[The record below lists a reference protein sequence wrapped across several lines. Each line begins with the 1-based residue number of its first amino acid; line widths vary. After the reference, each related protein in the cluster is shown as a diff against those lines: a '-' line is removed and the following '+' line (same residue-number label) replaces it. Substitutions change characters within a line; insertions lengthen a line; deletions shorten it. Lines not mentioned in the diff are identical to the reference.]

1 MSRGRVA
8 AVGAALVAL
17 TMLAYSGV
25 LSNGFVNYDDGVYV
39 AANPHVQNGLRGHAP
54 AWAFTATM
62 NSNWHPL
69 TWLSHML
76 DVQLFGLN
84 PGRHHATSLLLHAAN
99 VLLVFLLL
107 VRMTGAL
114 WRPAFAAALFAVHP
128 LGVES
133 VAWIAERKNVLSTLF
148 WLLTLLAWLRWLE
161 QKTVAR
167 YLLAVALFALGL
179 MAKPMLVTLPFTLM
193 LLDYWP
199 LQRTSGP
206 PILKEKI
213 PLVAMAAVSSVITVV
228 VQNGGGA
235 LKTLER
241 FSVAQRVANATLAY
255 AAYLGKTIWPM
266 SLAVFYPYPRIG
278 LMSIGVAAA
287 VALLAAISWLA
298 FRRAR
303 TSPYLAVGWLWYL
316 GTLVPVIGIVQAGEQ
331 SMADRYTYVPL
342 IGIFIALSWGL
353 GESANVSRPA
363 GIAVRTAASCAIV
376 GLVFLTR
383 TQAAAWAGSESLF
396 RHALAVTTDNWT
408 AHNNLGGLF
417 VGEGRAGEAI
427 PQFEETIRIRPGF
440 AEGHYNLALALAKT
454 GRLPQSIDQYGEA
467 LRLKPDYQEA
477 RYNFG
482 NALMHA
488 GRLPEAIEQYEQA
501 LALKHDD
508 ANAHNNLAIALGKTG
523 RRAEAIEHYREALR
537 LNPGLD
543 AARENLKNAEA
554 FAADHR

>member
-8 AVGAALVAL
+8 ALGAALVTL
-17 TMLAYSGV
+17 TMLAYAGIV
-25 LSNGFVNYDDGVYV
+25 SNGFVNYDDGVYV
-39 AANPHVQNGLRGHAP
+39 AANPHVQDGLRGNAP

-62 NSNWHPL
+62 NSNWHPV

-99 VLLVFLLL
+99 VLLVFLVL
-107 VRMTGAL
+107 VRMTGAV

-161 QKTVAR
+161 VKTVAR
-167 YLLAVALFALGL
+167 YFLVVALFAMGL

-199 LQRTSGP
+199 LKRTSGP
-206 PILKEKI
+206 PLVREKL
-213 PLVAMAAVSSVITVV
+213 PLFAMAAISSVITVV
-228 VQNGGGA
+228 VQHGGGA

-241 FSVAQRVANATLAY
+241 FSVSQRVANAVLAY
-255 AAYLGKTIWPM
+255 AAYLGKTVWPA

-287 VALLAAISWLA
+287 MVLLAAMSWLA
-298 FRRAR
+298 FHRAR

-353 GESANVSRPA
+353 GELANLSRPA
-363 GIAVRTAASCAIV
+363 GIAVRCAASSAIV
-376 GLVFLTR
+376 VLVIVTR
-383 TQAAAWAGSESLF
+383 AQAATWAGSELLF
-396 RHALAVTTDNWT
+396 RHALAVTSDNWT

-417 VGEGRAGEAI
+417 VGEGRANDAI

-454 GRLPQSIDQYGEA
+454 GRLPESIDQYGET

-482 NALMHA
+482 NTLMRA
-488 GRLPEAIEQYEQA
+488 GRLPEAIEQYERA
-501 LALKHDD
+501 LALKADD

-523 RRAEAIEHYREALR
+523 RPSEAIEHYREALR
-537 LNPGLD
+537 LNPRLD

-554 FAADHR
+554 FAAAHP